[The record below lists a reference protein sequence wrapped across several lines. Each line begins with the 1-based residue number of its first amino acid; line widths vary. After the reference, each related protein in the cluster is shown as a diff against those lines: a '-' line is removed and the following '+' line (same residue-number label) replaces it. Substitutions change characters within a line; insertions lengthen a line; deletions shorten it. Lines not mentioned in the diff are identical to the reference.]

1 MNLSFKKRWLYI
13 FSNKKAQ
20 AATGTGMTARQ
31 LIILIVTIMIIA
43 ALFVIVFKIPELIQ
57 SYSP

>member
-20 AATGTGMTARQ
+20 TATGIGMPPTKLVWLMLA
-31 LIILIVTIMIIA
+31 LFLAA
-43 ALFVIVFKIPELIQ
+43 ALIYFVLRTQVMIK